1 MELYNKKDNPNLNP
15 GATGTENKLPDTNK
29 ISDANKTADTDLH
42 DEGIDLVGSG
52 VREEN
57 EFTAEDLPEAKVV
70 PTEIIPVSPASPSIP
85 TSVSIPTV
93 PAELPK
99 PPTITPGVI
108 TPPQMSMPSFIAKT
122 TPIPNHELVA
132 TSVVSPPLSPIKNDP
147 SIKPVRTFK
156 SDAEEA
162 VRYKNVSTIDIAVAE
177 QKKREATPIEYIEP
191 RESHSGI
198 FIATVI
204 IVILVI
210 GVGWFYWFKT
220 SQTEKPE
227 PIRASIETI
236 IPYTAGS
243 TLVLNSES
251 DSLVLIGAKLNAANT
266 GLGNVYALVPTQ
278 NATSTVYADISLV
291 FANVNMPD
299 RLARSLAS
307 EYMIGTYIYDVNGP
321 FIILKNTFFQ
331 NAFAGM
337 LEWEKDMRNDLLPLI
352 QVSHP
357 SERSVTAYTD
367 KFEDVVVSNIDARA
381 LRGNDDRIILAYIF
395 ADPETIVIAT
405 SENTLKYV
413 LDRLLTVRT
422 VQ

>member
-15 GATGTENKLPDTNK
+15 ETIGTENKLLSANK
-29 ISDANKTADTDLH
+29 IPDVNKTTDTDLH

-52 VREEN
+52 VNEDN
-57 EFTAEDLPEAKVV
+57 EFTGQETPITSPESPKVSETLV
-70 PTEIIPVSPASPSIP
+70 PSISSTPP
-85 TSVSIPTV
+85 TPPPEPPKLPTV
-93 PAELPK
+93 
-99 PPTITPGVI
+99 TPGVI
-108 TPPQMSMPSFIAKT
+108 TPQPSFIPK
-122 TPIPNHELVA
+122 I
-132 TSVVSPPLSPIKNDP
+132 TSPQISVSPTNVPASPAIPSIKNDP

-191 RESHSGI
+191 RESHPGI
-198 FIATVI
+198 FIAVVI
-204 IVILVI
+204 TVILVI

-236 IPYTAGS
+236 IPYTTGS

-251 DSLVLIGAKLNAANT
+251 DSLVLIGAKLNAANA

-307 EYMIGTYIYDVNGP
+307 EYMIGTYTYDVNGP

-337 LEWEKDMRNDLLPLI
+337 LEWEKDMRNDLLSLI

-357 SERSVTAYTD
+357 SERSVTANTD

-381 LRGNDDRIILAYIF
+381 LRGNDGRIILAYIF
-395 ADPETIVIAT
+395 ADPETIVIT
-405 SENTLKYV
+405 TNENTLKYV

-422 VQ
+422 IQ